1 MTKVIMIS
9 ISLAF
14 QLGFFVSSFAQ
25 AIKLDTIIALPFE
38 AFSENYT
45 NLFVYDSQVYFSQH
59 SEITQSIDLYN
70 VGAGSQLKIN
80 ISQTSL
86 TSLSHTLI
94 INNEVVFGS
103 SVEAFRQ
110 KLDAGFF
117 EALEIDLKLTSLA
130 SAKKLVTLENYPDYF
145 NPQPKVPFEVY
156 DSNYSLM
163 FQGELPFDFPNYF
176 ARVGSFFAI
185 QDSLLVYCMATNYE
199 CYMLNLNSFKLS
211 NILHK
216 ELNDKSAQAKIEAV
230 KTEVMQ
236 PQQQAQ
242 AWLRKLQEL
251 DKEIIRIE
259 RVLFDG
265 NQILVVKRM
274 PDSEWD
280 YRLVD
285 IYSFENLTATLI
297 ASDSKVESAP
307 KGKINYSNPPSFIM
321 DSNPI
326 LFYDSKLY
334 MVCQFDYSEGF
345 KEGIEAEEFTNNFN
359 RYYENNIPK
368 YAVYVYSI
376 GACDTDR

>member
-1 MTKVIMIS
+1 M
-9 ISLAF
+9 SLTF
-14 QLGFFVSSFAQ
+14 QLGFFVTSFAQ
-25 AIKLDTIIALPFE
+25 VIKLDTIIALPFE

-45 NLFVYDSQVYFSQH
+45 NLFVYNSQVYFSQQ
-59 SEITQSIDLYN
+59 SEITQFIDVYN
-70 VGAGSQLKIN
+70 ISTSFQQRIN

-103 SVEAFRQ
+103 SIEAFRQ

-117 EALEIDLKLTSLA
+117 EALEIDLKLTSFA

-236 PQQQAQ
+236 PRQQAQ

-285 IYSFENLTATLI
+285 IYSFENMTATLI
-297 ASDSKVESAP
+297 ASDCKVESVP
-307 KGKINYSNPPSFIM
+307 SGKLSFSNPPSFIM
-321 DSNPI
+321 DSHPI
-326 LFYDSKLY
+326 LFHNSKLY
-334 MVCQFDYSEGF
+334 MICQFDYSKGF
-345 KEGIEAEEFTNNFN
+345 KEGIEAEEFTNNLN

-368 YAVYVYSI
+368 YAVYIYSI